1 MRTELGLIDGLIG
14 GRHHIG
20 DQPLAAGAVGARD
33 HRRLRHR
40 RMAQQRRLDLAG
52 LDAEAA
58 QLDLL
63 VGAAEEVQHPV
74 GAPARQI
81 AGAVHA
87 AARRPERVGDEPLRG
102 QPGPAR

>member
-1 MRTELGLIDGLIG
+1 M
-14 GRHHIG
+14 
-20 DQPLAAGAVGARD
+20 P
-33 HRRLRHR
+33 
-40 RMAQQRRLDLAG
+40 QQRRLDLAG

-63 VGAAEEVQHPV
+63 VGAPEKVQHAV

-87 AARRPERVGDEPLRG
+87 AARRPERVRHKPL
-102 QPGPAR
+102 